1 MEKEI
6 FRHKFHGKH
15 ERTRKGFKN
24 GPSGNCVPVS
34 PLKTLKN
41 RRETQ
46 KGEHEKHE
54 NVRISQ
60 MFLKNFLRSISYLFT
75 FFVKFVSGNLP
86 FLFSVFQG
94 LSVFS
99 VVKKVSRLL
108 IFRRPR
114 VR

>member
-1 MEKEI
+1 
-6 FRHKFHGKH
+6 
-15 ERTRKGFKN
+15 
-24 GPSGNCVPVS
+24 
-34 PLKTLKN
+34 
-41 RRETQ
+41 
-46 KGEHEKHE
+46 
-54 NVRISQ
+54 

-108 IFRRPR
+108 IFRMRLAR
-114 VR
+114 